1 MCLRRRILLRSYIVE
16 MYFEKHCIF
25 HFIACKYTSKSV
37 SYNVAL
43 PCFWILFCFYFCCG
57 FMRLLLFIDLIFSR
71 SFAFEVKDKFPI
83 LLFICFLLLAF
94 FIILNKKAFIF
105 ILVLFHDVV
114 IFQLLF
120 YLPAWG
126 NVDVLLVYNCFVF
139 FPPSCLMYVHPVD
152 AVVNHLSCIICFV
165 SV

>member
-1 MCLRRRILLRSYIVE
+1 MLIIKTKIKFTISLFNHNINDIKYIKCACEEEYFSEATLLKCTLKNIAFFISLHVNILPKVSHIMLRCLASE
-16 MYFEKHCIF
+16 FC
-25 HFIACKYTSKSV
+25 
-37 SYNVAL
+37 
-43 PCFWILFCFYFCCG
+43 FCFYFCCG

-120 YLPAWG
+120 
-126 NVDVLLVYNCFVF
+126 
-139 FPPSCLMYVHPVD
+139 
-152 AVVNHLSCIICFV
+152 
-165 SV
+165 